1 MAQLKLDDP
10 SEEEA
15 RLAALQSTGLLD
27 TPASEAF
34 DRITRLAADLFG
46 VPIAL
51 VSLVDR
57 ERQWFKSQVGMAVGQ
72 THRRDSFCSVA
83 IAQPTDIL
91 VVEDALQDA
100 RFSNNPLVLGEPH
113 IRFYAGAP
121 LVLQS
126 GHALGSLCIIDRQ
139 PRSFGAAQR
148 AQLQD
153 LAALAVTQI
162 DIVRMF
168 GRVDGVTL
176 LPNRARFEDDLQDL
190 CLAHPGE
197 DRTLVVVEFLAYDA
211 LLDASR
217 AMGTGPLDQRM
228 RSAARLLQQRVAAHS
243 QLYHVGMARFAFFL
257 RGADRVWQTAFVDGL
272 LAEVTVPVPGDV
284 AMLELQPRAGL
295 VRFAL
300 TPDEVQDVAR
310 KASSALHETQL
321 QSSTL
326 VYYEAAADAR
336 YRRSYAL
343 LRDLQRAMGEGEF
356 FLVYQPKLDTAT
368 LRYTGVEA
376 LIRWNHRSFGLVAPF
391 EFIPMVEGTALI
403 HLLTEWVLHTALAQ
417 LARWDAEGG
426 TVLGMAVNVSARN
439 LEHPGFARMLANACA
454 VHGIAPTR
462 LQIECTENAVLTGS
476 ATVQAL
482 GRARALGV
490 EVALDDFGVGY
501 CNLACLHSMPAGL
514 LKLDR
519 SLVDS
524 IATDARALAV
534 LRAVIAIGQTLGY
547 RLLAEGVETAEVF
560 DQLVAMGCDEM
571 QGYYLCRPV
580 AADAVLPFVRQ
591 WNAGVA
597 LEA

>member
-1 MAQLKLDDP
+1 MVWWVDDRLQ
-10 SEEEA
+10 EEA
-15 RLAALQSTGLLD
+15 RLEALQSTGLLD
-27 TPASEAF
+27 TPASEGF
-34 DRITRLAADLFG
+34 DRITRLATDLFG

-51 VSLVDR
+51 VTLVDS
-57 ERQWFKSQVGMAVGQ
+57 ERQWFKSRVGLAVQETTRG
-72 THRRDSFCSVA
+72 DSFCSVA
-83 IAQPTDIL
+83 MTRPGVM
-91 VVEDALQDA
+91 VVEDALLDP
-100 RFSNNPLVLGEPH
+100 RFRDNALVVGEPG

-121 LVLQS
+121 LVLPS
-126 GHALGSLCIIDRQ
+126 GHALGSLCVIDRV
-139 PRSFGAAQR
+139 PRSFSAAQC

-153 LAALAVTQI
+153 LAALAMAQI
-162 DIVRMF
+162 DLARMA
-168 GRVDGVTL
+168 GRVDDTTH
-176 LPNRARFEDDLQDL
+176 LPNRARFDDDLQDM
-190 CLAHPGE
+190 CLATPGAE
-197 DRTLVVVEFLAYDA
+197 RTLVMAEFVAYDA
-211 LLDASR
+211 LRDASR
-217 AMGTGPLDQRM
+217 AVNNGPLEQRM
-228 RSAARLLQQRVAAHS
+228 RSAARMLRAEVAAHS
-243 QLYHVGMARFAFFL
+243 PLYHVGMARFAFFL
-257 RGADRVWQTAFVDGL
+257 EGSDRAWQSAFVERL
-272 LAEVTVPVPGDV
+272 MAQAVMPVPGDV
-284 AMLELQPRAGL
+284 ALLELQPRAGL
-295 VRFAL
+295 VRFCL

-321 QSSTL
+321 QGRKL
-326 VYYEAAADAR
+326 VFYEADVDER
-336 YRRSYAL
+336 YRRSYGL

-356 FLVYQPKLDTAT
+356 FLVYQPKLDTAS

-376 LIRWNHRSFGLVAPF
+376 LIRWNHRSFGLVSPF

-426 TVLGMAVNVSARN
+426 PALGMAVNVSARN
-439 LEHPGFARMLANACA
+439 LEHPGFLRMLANACA
-454 VHGIAPTR
+454 LHGIDPAR

-482 GRARALGV
+482 KRARTLGV

-519 SLVDS
+519 SLIDP
-524 IATDARALAV
+524 IAIDVRALAV
-534 LRAVIAIGQTLGY
+534 LKAVIAIGQALGY

-580 AADAVLPFVRQ
+580 AADAVLPFVQQ
-591 WNAGVA
+591 WNASVA